1 MTLCAVCELPI
12 SPEESFWQA
21 MEGRHQHM
29 HSDQCI
35 RLLRDEL
42 AEAVRLQEKYHGALQ
57 CANTSA
63 SRRGERIKE
72 LEAETQMTPIS
83 PISPKSIIQ
92 ATLTQLLRQHPA
104 LSLAQILI
112 WVEEAFTQ
120 WHDRNL
126 GPETY
131 DPQEGLDLDAHPP
144 EPVFHQD
151 CPGTPEPK
159 KNRPG
164 DCPPAGF

>member
-1 MTLCAVCELPI
+1 
-12 SPEESFWQA
+12 
-21 MEGRHQHM
+21 
-29 HSDQCI
+29 
-35 RLLRDEL
+35 
-42 AEAVRLQEKYHGALQ
+42 
-57 CANTSA
+57 
-63 SRRGERIKE
+63 
-72 LEAETQMTPIS
+72 MTPIS
-83 PISPKSIIQ
+83 PISPISPKSTLQ
-92 ATLTQLLRQHPA
+92 STLTQLLRQHPA

-144 EPVFHQD
+144 ELVFHQD
-151 CPGTPEPK
+151 CPGPWPDQNLTPK

-164 DCPPAGF
+164 DCPPTGS